1 MKHETRDRAIKRIR
15 IRFRENS
22 DWLAKFANLL
32 DEFGARLG
40 EMKTV
45 HIGKNVRIRDV
56 DVHARSEE
64 VFDRFCDTLRKMD
77 GVDVLN
83 VTDVVLEMHRGGKI
97 EVAARVKVES
107 ADDLAVVYT
116 PGVASL
122 CNKIKANPDLAFD
135 FTSIQNSVAIVTN
148 GTAILGLGDIGPVA
162 GMPVME
168 GKALLFRLLADVN
181 GIPILIGSK
190 DPEVVIRTVQAIAP
204 TFGAIKLEDIA
215 APECFD
221 IETRLTELLD
231 IPVVH
236 DDQHGTAVVVLGAL
250 LNIAKYTY
258 INLKRNPVGI
268 VGLGA
273 AGNGIFNLLKSYG
286 IQEIYGA
293 DINPIMADRFRDQGG
308 IPTDLSGVMQKS
320 KIVIATTGVPG
331 LIKPAMIQP
340 KQVILALSNPNPEIE
355 PDDALAAGALYAI
368 DGKSVNNACAFPGLF
383 KGALL
388 ARARRVNNAMKIAAA
403 MTIAEHAMQG
413 DLVPNILDRS
423 VHEAVAQ
430 AVKAIAL
437 ETGVVRF
444 RKIVEAG

>member
-15 IRFRENS
+15 IRFRENT
-22 DWLAKFANLL
+22 DWLARFGHLL
-32 DEFGARLG
+32 DEYGARLG

-56 DVHARSEE
+56 EVHARSEE
-64 VFDRFCDTLRKMD
+64 IFDRFCDALRRMEGID
-77 GVDVLN
+77 LLD

-97 EVAARVKVES
+97 EVSARVKVES

-122 CNKIKANPDLAFD
+122 CNKIKANPELAFD

-181 GIPILIGSK
+181 GIPILIDSK

-215 APECFD
+215 APECF
-221 IETRLTELLD
+221 EVEARLTELLD

-236 DDQHGTAVVVLGAL
+236 DDQHGTAVVVLAAL

-273 AGNGIFNLLKSYG
+273 AGNGIFNLLRSYG
-286 IQEIYGA
+286 IQEVYGA
-293 DINPIMADRFRDQGG
+293 DINPVMADRFREQGG
-308 IPTDLSGVMQKS
+308 IPADLSGVMQKS

-331 LIKPAMIQP
+331 LIRPEMIQP

-403 MTIAEHAMQG
+403 MTIAEHAVPP
-413 DLVPNILDRS
+413 DLVPNILNRS

-430 AVKAIAL
+430 AVKAVAL

-444 RKIVEAG
+444 RKAVEAG